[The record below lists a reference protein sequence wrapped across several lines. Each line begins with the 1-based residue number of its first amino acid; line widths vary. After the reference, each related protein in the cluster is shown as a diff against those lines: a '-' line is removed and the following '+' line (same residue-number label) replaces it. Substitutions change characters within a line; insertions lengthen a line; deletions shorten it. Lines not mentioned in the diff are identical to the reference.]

1 MIKREPEKTSRLAII
16 AAIVLLATFIFE
28 GVLFL
33 KSGITSGSWQREDLP
48 EGIESLRALAGIISI
63 FYLFR
68 YALRSRP
75 TTRLPLLQPGIYGL
89 LLFFVAIA
97 WLISKIH
104 ADFSSDKTIAVQA
117 TEILFPVCL
126 ISYLLLAC
134 RVRTKAEESSE
145 DD

>member
-28 GVLFL
+28 GVVFL

-68 YALRSRP
+68 YALRSQP

-97 WLISKIH
+97 WLVSKIH

-134 RVRTKAEESSE
+134 RTRKRAEESPE
-145 DD
+145 ND